1 MQQEQE
7 FIKEIL
13 DTYENTVKKYGDFE
27 LPVPTYEMGKDMD
40 FSILVSLLLRSKLE
54 RKEGNYRY
62 INYSY
67 MDKEDICKEC
77 KISKATLSRKLKY
90 LEEKNILILKNTDSG
105 LIYIINHS
113 RDGKYYVTIH
123 HRILRKLIRTT
134 NKYAIKLYILL
145 KMQCSIFNNNPMS
158 NAYLCE
164 QLGYATSS
172 QRNLD
177 KVGSMANLL
186 VEHGFIEK
194 AQNRIY
200 DKNKDGKKVIIRTDT
215 YYRLNSIE
223 TFK

>member
-1 MQQEQE
+1 MHQEKE
-7 FIKEIL
+7 FIKEIR
-13 DTYENTVKKYGDFE
+13 DTYENTVEKYGDFE
-27 LPVPTYEMGKDMD
+27 LPVPTYNMGKDMD
-40 FSILVSLLLRSKLE
+40 FSILISLLLRSKLE
-54 RKEGNYRY
+54 KEEGSYRY

-67 MDKEDICKEC
+67 IDKDGICEEC

-90 LEEKNILILKNTDSG
+90 LEDKNILTPKNTENG
-105 LIYIINHS
+105 LIYIINYS
-113 RDGKYYVTIH
+113 RDGRHYVTIH
-123 HRILRKLIRTT
+123 HRILSKLIRNT

-145 KMQCSIFNNNPMS
+145 KMQCDIFNNNPMS
-158 NAYLCE
+158 NAYLCK

-186 VEHGFIEK
+186 VEHGFIDK
-194 AQNRIY
+194 VKNRIY
-200 DKNKDGKKVIIRTDT
+200 DKNKDGKSVIIRTDT